1 MPKKKFLSIL
11 NITKKV
17 GNKTILDRLS
27 VEVEK
32 GSIAIFL
39 GSSGVGKSTLLRVL
53 NNLETI
59 NSGQVYFGD
68 KTKPADLLDLSEVN
82 QSHTIGL
89 VFQHFNLFEHLTV
102 MQNVTLALIYVQK
115 LSKKSAEKIASDAL
129 KSYNLYEFKDKS
141 VSCLSGGQKQRLA
154 LARLI
159 VLKPQV
165 ICLDEPTSALD
176 PYLTNFVADSITQL
190 AQEGYTVLISTHD
203 TNLVSRLNATVH
215 LMKSG
220 KIIESVETKKISEK
234 TAPLIFAFLQGK

>member
-11 NITKKV
+11 NVTKKV

-59 NSGQVYFGD
+59 NSGQVYYGD
-68 KTKPADLLDLSEVN
+68 KNKPSDLLDLTVVN
-82 QSHTIGL
+82 QNHTIGL

-102 MQNVTLALIYVQK
+102 LENVTLALIYVQK
-115 LSKKSAEKIASDAL
+115 LAKKSAEKIAADAL

-141 VSCLSGGQKQRLA
+141 VYSLSGGQKQRLA

-176 PYLTNFVADSITQL
+176 PFLTNFVADSITQL
-190 AQEGYTVLISTHD
+190 SQEGYTVLISTHD

-220 KIIESVETKKISEK
+220 KIIESVSTKKISEK
-234 TAPLIFAFLQGK
+234 TAPLIHAFLQGR

>member
-11 NITKKV
+11 NVTKKV
-17 GNKTILDRLS
+17 GNKIILDRLS

-68 KTKPADLLDLSEVN
+68 KTKPADLLDLAKVN

-102 MQNVTLALIYVQK
+102 LENVTLALIYVQK
-115 LSKKSAEKIASDAL
+115 LAKKAAEKIAADAL

-141 VSCLSGGQKQRLA
+141 VHSLSGGQKQRLA

-190 AQEGYTVLISTHD
+190 SQEGYTVLISTHD

-215 LMKSG
+215 LMRSG
-220 KIIESVETKKISEK
+220 KIIESVSTKKISEK
-234 TAPLIFAFLQGK
+234 TAPLIHAFLQGH